1 MQVLNDNQIAGG
13 GMDRQQTRLPGVFAG
28 MDVFGSSIEM
38 ENKTIVCF
46 RRQETFGY
54 DSGLGASSVYKKE
67 FSANGD
73 REVNYV
79 ADLEFLPPVS
89 GISFAATVVNL
100 LFLGATKM

>member
-46 RRQETFGY
+46 R
-54 DSGLGASSVYKKE
+54 
-67 FSANGD
+67 
-73 REVNYV
+73 
-79 ADLEFLPPVS
+79 
-89 GISFAATVVNL
+89 
-100 LFLGATKM
+100 